1 MEEYVKRID
10 HKLVH
15 KGKIVEFYED
25 TMAFTK
31 GNTAIWDYIH
41 HKGAAAIIPV
51 MDDGRLIMVRQFR
64 QAAERTTLEIPAGGL
79 DAGETMKEA
88 AVRELEEETGYR
100 SNDVY
105 PLFDMYPAP
114 AYSDEK
120 IGIYYA
126 KNLIPSKQNFDEDE
140 CVELEYYTVD
150 ELVEMILAGKIQDS
164 KTVAGILAYKVK
176 MEQENSNK

>member
-88 AVRELEEETGYR
+88 TGEVTNKPFCKIGYTPKPGTERLVHLKIVRKGNRYDSETGKEIVQPYVQTFTYGEYK
-100 SNDVY
+100 N
-105 PLFDMYPAP
+105 F
-114 AYSDEK
+114 EK
-120 IGIYYA
+120 NADLIG
-126 KNLIPSKQNFDEDE
+126 
-140 CVELEYYTVD
+140 
-150 ELVEMILAGKIQDS
+150 MKIEE
-164 KTVAGILAYKVK
+164 VLYNPYK
-176 MEQENSNK
+176 E